1 MPFLALMVQPYI
13 SQSNMKLEVL
23 NTAGQKTG
31 KSVTLDDA
39 IFGIEPNDHAI
50 YLDVKRYLAAQRTG
64 THKSKHRGEISG
76 STRKL
81 HRQKG
86 TGGSRK
92 GSIKNPLFRNGGTI
106 FGPRPRNYDI
116 KVNKSTQRLA
126 RASAL
131 SYKAKENGLMVL
143 DAIALTAPKTKE
155 FTQIIKN
162 LNLANKKTLVLVSE
176 KNENVYLSSRNL
188 EKTNVQI
195 ASMVN
200 TYDIMNSH
208 NVVFVGNAHEVV
220 TEILKK

>member
-1 MPFLALMVQPYI
+1 MQ
-13 SQSNMKLEVL
+13 LEVF
-23 NTAGQKTG
+23 NISGQKTG
-31 KSVTLDDA
+31 KTVTLDDT
-39 IFGIEPNDHAI
+39 IFAIEPNDHAI

-64 THKSKHRGEISG
+64 THKTKHRGEIHG

-92 GSIKNPLFRNGGTI
+92 GSIKNPLFRQGGSI
-106 FGPRPRNYDI
+106 FGPQPRNYDI

-131 SYKAKENGLMVL
+131 SYKAKDNGIIVL
-143 DAIALTAPKTKE
+143 DGLSMEKPRTRE
-155 FTQIIKN
+155 FAQVIKN
-162 LNLANKKTLVLVSE
+162 LKLDGKKALVLIPE
-176 KNENVYLSSRNL
+176 RNDNVYLSARNL
-188 EKTNVQI
+188 EGARVQI
-195 ASMVN
+195 ANLVN

-208 NVVFVGNAHEVV
+208 QVIFVGNAHEVV